1 MFFIFILLWLWFFVL
16 RFVLDVL
23 VCGQGIHREE
33 QLVPSR
39 RVGLKWWAQAARR
52 AIIFVRDGKAV
63 GLCSC
68 VLPWIWCCGGW
79 SLSRRDVSNSIRTI
93 NNTNTTYLYW
103 SISLALKIVQDVP
116 LGETARAISSRRT
129 WARASSFMVVRRWG
143 CPVAFCLG
151 YGCRCE
157 IAIWSGCRK
166 FGGEICC

>member
-52 AIIFVRDGKAV
+52 AIIFVCDGKAV

-79 SLSRRDVSNSIRTI
+79 LLSRRDVSNSIRTI
-93 NNTNTTYLYW
+93 NNTNTTYRPRR
-103 SISLALKIVQDVP
+103 STGRNSSCHIVKTDLSPGIFVH
-116 LGETARAISSRRT
+116 
-129 WARASSFMVVRRWG
+129 
-143 CPVAFCLG
+143 
-151 YGCRCE
+151 
-157 IAIWSGCRK
+157 
-166 FGGEICC
+166 GGEAVGLSSCVLPWIWLQVWNSHLKQLSQIWRWDLLLN